1 MSGLYLRFS
10 FIPWGRD
17 GTTGAAPNMGGGG
30 APGAPGG
37 RGAPGGGGGG
47 GGPCGGICFFIWNYN
62 LSQFII

>member
-47 GGPCGGICFFIWNYN
+47 GGPCGGICFFI
-62 LSQFII
+62 